1 MAFQVLITNEKGT
14 SFFPLVEEGIQWTT
28 DRRGSPGT
36 LKFTVIKDTALG
48 KLGGFGEGSSVN
60 LMKDGKTIFFGFVFI
75 KQRDKTNDSG
85 LIKCTAYDQ
94 IRYLK
99 NKDTYVYT
107 NKTADAFIKMVAGD
121 YGLNLGTIEATSYVI
136 PTRTEENTAL
146 LDMIENALDLELTN
160 QKEMFVLFDEAGKL
174 TLKNIS
180 SMRVP
185 LLIDAETGENY
196 DYTSSIDEQTYN
208 QIKLTY
214 DNEETGK
221 REIYIAKDSAHIN
234 QWGILQYFDT
244 LKEGENGAAKAN
256 ALLSLY
262 NSKTRKLK
270 ITKAFGDERVRAG
283 SLIPVSLNLG
293 DIIANTFMLVEKA
306 VHTFNESEHWMD
318 LTLRGGE
325 FIA

>member
-1 MAFQVLITNEKGT
+1 M
-14 SFFPLVEEGIQWTT
+14 
-28 DRRGSPGT
+28 
-36 LKFTVIKDTALG
+36 
-48 KLGGFGEGSSVN
+48 
-60 LMKDGKTIFFGFVFI
+60 
-75 KQRDKTNDSG
+75 
-85 LIKCTAYDQ
+85 
-94 IRYLK
+94 
-99 NKDTYVYT
+99 
-107 NKTADAFIKMVAGD
+107 
-121 YGLNLGTIEATSYVI
+121 
-136 PTRTEENTAL
+136 
-146 LDMIENALDLELTN
+146 
-160 QKEMFVLFDEAGKL
+160 
-174 TLKNIS
+174 
-180 SMRVP
+180 
-185 LLIDAETGENY
+185 
-196 DYTSSIDEQTYN
+196 
-208 QIKLTY
+208 TY

-270 ITKAFGDERVRAG
+270 ITKAFGDVRVRAG

-293 DIIANTFMLVEKA
+293 DIVTNTFMLVEKA